1 MRNREE
7 AARQTKEYFN
17 KMILDLYSPDQ
28 ARTLINKP
36 IQTIFF
42 DECIP
47 TRNQIKEGKGWKL
60 DEAVGC

>member
-1 MRNREE
+1 V
-7 AARQTKEYFN
+7 QYKENPADKKGDLKCHF
-17 KMILDLYSPDQ
+17 LDLYSPEQ

-47 TRNQIKEGKGWKL
+47 TRNQIKEGKG
-60 DEAVGC
+60 

>member
-1 MRNREE
+1 
-7 AARQTKEYFN
+7 
-17 KMILDLYSPDQ
+17 MILDLYSPEQ

-36 IQTIFF
+36 IQTIFFDECIQTIFF